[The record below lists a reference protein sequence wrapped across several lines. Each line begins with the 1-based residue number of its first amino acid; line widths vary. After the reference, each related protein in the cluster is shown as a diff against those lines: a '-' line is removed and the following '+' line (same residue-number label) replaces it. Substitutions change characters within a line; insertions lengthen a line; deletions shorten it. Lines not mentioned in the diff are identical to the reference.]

1 VKQYSPQ
8 VSEWR
13 ERIKFYDLQ
22 QEINESISEW
32 YARIRSASVNCYF
45 GAQLTEVLKNKFVVG
60 LRKGKILD
68 RICEEPIT
76 EELSKLVSTAQRK
89 ESVLEAEINRIQK
102 KYPQPSSSQKPRP
115 NDNRQHSRGEHNP
128 KSQVGPAGECKHCGK
143 RHGGKC
149 RFAYYKCN
157 KCSKIGHLA
166 NICHSK
172 LKSNNFLEVEE
183 DLYCINLNVNQICNP
198 FIVKVNI
205 DDTVLEMEIDSG
217 AAISCISRETYYN
230 QFSSYPLS
238 QNYTKLKSYTGHAI
252 NPLGYIN
259 VKICYKG
266 MLKPI
271 KLYVVEGG
279 GPPLLGRDWL
289 ESFKI
294 GFQSINAI
302 SNPSEVERVISK
314 FPKVFS
320 GKLGRYK
327 HSKISLELK
336 PDSKPIF
343 CKPRAIPLALK
354 ELIDKELDRM
364 IEDKVLNQ
372 IETSEWG
379 TPLVPI
385 LKNDGTVR
393 LCGDYKTTVN
403 KHLVEVN
410 YPLPRIE
417 EMFAKLH
424 GGQHFTKIDLN
435 QAYTQ
440 FELDEDAKKLLT
452 WSTHRGL
459 FTVNRMPFGISPAS
473 AKFQKYIEQL
483 FMGMKNVIH
492 FLDDILIT
500 SPTKKEH
507 LETLEKVLKKLDE
520 AGLTVKKE
528 KCKFFQD
535 EVEYLGHIID
545 KNGLKKTKDKI
556 SAITEA
562 PQPKTVTQ
570 VRSFC
575 GMVNYYSRF
584 VPNLA
589 AILRPIYNLLSQDG
603 KFEWKP
609 ECEKAFK
616 KIKEILIS
624 DACLVHFDPKLP
636 ITLTTD
642 ASNEGISAVLNHIID
657 GEEKMVGCVSRTLMP
672 AEKNYAVVHKE
683 ALAIYY
689 GVTKFHQYLWGQ
701 KWILKTDHKPLLA
714 LFGENRATP
723 IMQANRLQRWATY
736 LSGFNYRI
744 QYIRGKQNPVADC
757 LSRVPRNVTTISN
770 EYKEEGKYINFPAT
784 SNRLPIDMETIAT
797 ATKED
802 KELLQIIRYVT
813 GKWPHEVETTIKP
826 YFHRRNKISY
836 EKGVLLWG
844 YRIIIPKTLREQL
857 LNELH
862 SAHFGMSR
870 MKAQARTWLWWP
882 SLDSSIEQFCK
893 SCLPCL
899 QTRQDPP
906 RANPT
911 PWPEAKTPYERVHID
926 YLGPIRHKMYLII
939 TCAYSKWPEVYQVN
953 SLRADE
959 LEEKLRDC
967 FARWG
972 IPKLLVSDNGRS
984 LVATPTEEFLRRNK
998 IQHRTSPPFHP
1009 QSNGAAEN
1017 SVKTFKNK
1025 IKALLLDE
1033 KCNRENINTLISRF
1047 LISYRNTKHAI
1058 TKETP
1063 AKLLIGRD
1071 LRTRLSFLKE
1081 GKDDQ
1086 REIEKVKSENAQKLH
1101 RRFKVGDVVMA
1112 RDYRTIN
1119 KRTWTEAKILKQ
1131 LGRTTYICRT
1141 KSGEDWKR
1149 HANQLI
1155 HTTLKAAIPEVTET
1169 KSSPSRITTSK
1180 IARNSVTPSTFQEQ
1194 PILTPD
1200 PQPIEPLIHESPSPR
1215 PVRVRKPPSRL
1226 NFK

>member
-1 VKQYSPQ
+1 
-8 VSEWR
+8 
-13 ERIKFYDLQ
+13 
-22 QEINESISEW
+22 
-32 YARIRSASVNCYF
+32 
-45 GAQLTEVLKNKFVVG
+45 
-60 LRKGKILD
+60 
-68 RICEEPIT
+68 
-76 EELSKLVSTAQRK
+76 
-89 ESVLEAEINRIQK
+89 
-102 KYPQPSSSQKPRP
+102 
-115 NDNRQHSRGEHNP
+115 
-128 KSQVGPAGECKHCGK
+128 
-143 RHGGKC
+143 
-149 RFAYYKCN
+149 
-157 KCSKIGHLA
+157 
-166 NICHSK
+166 
-172 LKSNNFLEVEE
+172 
-183 DLYCINLNVNQICNP
+183 VNQIRNP

-302 SNPSEVERVISK
+302 SKPSEVERVISK

-372 IETSEWG
+372 IETSKWG

-403 KHLVEVN
+403 KHLVEIN

-483 FMGMKNVIH
+483 FMGMKNVIN

-500 SPTKKEH
+500 GPTKKEH

-520 AGLTVKKE
+520 AGLTVK
-528 KCKFFQD
+528 
-535 EVEYLGHIID
+535 
-545 KNGLKKTKDKI
+545 
-556 SAITEA
+556 
-562 PQPKTVTQ
+562 
-570 VRSFC
+570 
-575 GMVNYYSRF
+575 
-584 VPNLA
+584 
-589 AILRPIYNLLSQDG
+589 
-603 KFEWKP
+603 
-609 ECEKAFK
+609 
-616 KIKEILIS
+616 
-624 DACLVHFDPKLP
+624 
-636 ITLTTD
+636 
-642 ASNEGISAVLNHIID
+642 
-657 GEEKMVGCVSRTLMP
+657 
-672 AEKNYAVVHKE
+672 
-683 ALAIYY
+683 
-689 GVTKFHQYLWGQ
+689 
-701 KWILKTDHKPLLA
+701 
-714 LFGENRATP
+714 
-723 IMQANRLQRWATY
+723 
-736 LSGFNYRI
+736 
-744 QYIRGKQNPVADC
+744 
-757 LSRVPRNVTTISN
+757 
-770 EYKEEGKYINFPAT
+770 
-784 SNRLPIDMETIAT
+784 
-797 ATKED
+797 
-802 KELLQIIRYVT
+802 
-813 GKWPHEVETTIKP
+813 
-826 YFHRRNKISY
+826 
-836 EKGVLLWG
+836 
-844 YRIIIPKTLREQL
+844 
-857 LNELH
+857 
-862 SAHFGMSR
+862 
-870 MKAQARTWLWWP
+870 
-882 SLDSSIEQFCK
+882 
-893 SCLPCL
+893 
-899 QTRQDPP
+899 
-906 RANPT
+906 
-911 PWPEAKTPYERVHID
+911 
-926 YLGPIRHKMYLII
+926 
-939 TCAYSKWPEVYQVN
+939 
-953 SLRADE
+953 
-959 LEEKLRDC
+959 
-967 FARWG
+967 
-972 IPKLLVSDNGRS
+972 
-984 LVATPTEEFLRRNK
+984 
-998 IQHRTSPPFHP
+998 
-1009 QSNGAAEN
+1009 
-1017 SVKTFKNK
+1017 TFKNK
-1025 IKALLLDE
+1025 IKVLLLDE

-1155 HTTLKAAIPEVTET
+1155 HTTLKADIPVVTET
-1169 KSSPSRITTSK
+1169 KNSPSRITTSSDGSCF
-1180 IARNSVTPSTFQEQ
+1180 ANMGRPNMGRSVK
-1194 PILTPD
+1194 L
-1200 PQPIEPLIHESPSPR
+1200 
-1215 PVRVRKPPSRL
+1215 
-1226 NFK
+1226 